1 MAMWLKS
8 RRGRRCKNDPCARPL
23 RHCGSHRIRQWLPWA
38 ACLGYCLGRTATV
51 TPGSAVRHLR
61 CEAGSCSQMLNPQSG
76 NTVRMSARIR
86 YLSLDEVVRFVNASD
101 EEFRKLARGPLESG
115 ARYGELCDML

>member
-1 MAMWLKS
+1 
-8 RRGRRCKNDPCARPL
+8 
-23 RHCGSHRIRQWLPWA
+23 
-38 ACLGYCLGRTATV
+38 
-51 TPGSAVRHLR
+51 
-61 CEAGSCSQMLNPQSG
+61 MLNPQSG

-115 ARYGELCDML
+115 ARYGELCDMLIRDYSFDAGTLAGAELESGDQADFVAILATALHELGYPPSEKQLRRTNGSKSEFASSHSRK